1 MQELNIDTEGL
12 DRPLSGMSLS
22 GVVARWALAVIVIA
36 LVCHSTINASVRIKD
51 IVSIKN
57 QQSVDLIGYGL
68 IIGLDGTGDGKSA
81 TFTVQSLA
89 NMIERMGLTIDPTV
103 IKVKN
108 VASVIVTARVSNTT
122 KPGALVDVT
131 VSSIGDASSL
141 QGGTLLMTP
150 LSDIT
155 GQMYGI
161 AQGPVSIGG
170 FNVTVDDGNRI
181 VNNYTLVGR
190 VPNGARIT
198 AQLPQPIEGVQTS
211 SEIGLT
217 LGAPDFTTAS
227 RVSQKINM
235 IYGQIAYP
243 LDDANIR
250 IDLPDSLSAPNERIK
265 FISNIGQLKVNPD
278 VAARVVINEK
288 TGTIVAGEHV
298 SIAPVAIAN
307 GTITVNIRVTP
318 VISQPEPFSQGETV
332 VTSESQISV
341 QDETARVM
349 YMDEAVSIAD
359 VAQALN
365 TIGAAPRDIIA
376 IFQALKQ
383 AGALRAELVIL

>member
-1 MQELNIDTEGL
+1 MVMCAVLL
-12 DRPLSGMSLS
+12 LHSSLY
-22 GVVARWALAVIVIA
+22 
-36 LVCHSTINASVRIKD
+36 ASVRIKD

-68 IIGLDGTGDGKSA
+68 IIGLDGTGDGKKA
-81 TFTVQSLA
+81 TFTAQSLA
-89 NMIERMGLTIDPTV
+89 NMIERMGLTVNANI

-122 KPGALVDVT
+122 KPGTLVDVT
-131 VSSIGDASSL
+131 VSSIGDAKSL

-155 GQMYGI
+155 GKTYGV

-170 FNVTVDDGNRI
+170 FNVQVDDGNRI

-190 VPNGARIT
+190 VPNGGRIT
-198 AQLPQPIEGVQTS
+198 AKLPQPIEGVETAKQI
-211 SEIGLT
+211 ELT
-217 LGAPDFTTAS
+217 LNAPDFTTSS
-227 RVSQKINM
+227 RVAQKIN
-235 IYGQIAYP
+235 IVYGEIAYP
-243 LDDANIR
+243 LDDANIK
-250 IDLPDSLSAPNERIK
+250 IDLPDSLRSPIERIK
-265 FISNIGQLKVNPD
+265 FISTIGQLKVNPD

-298 SIAPVAIAN
+298 SIAPVAIAH
-307 GTITVNIRVTP
+307 GTITINISVTP
-318 VISQPEPFSQGETV
+318 VISQPEAFSLGETV
-332 VTSESQISV
+332 VTSESQITV

-349 YMDEAVSIAD
+349 FMDEAVSIAD

-383 AGALRAELVIL
+383 AGALRAELIIL